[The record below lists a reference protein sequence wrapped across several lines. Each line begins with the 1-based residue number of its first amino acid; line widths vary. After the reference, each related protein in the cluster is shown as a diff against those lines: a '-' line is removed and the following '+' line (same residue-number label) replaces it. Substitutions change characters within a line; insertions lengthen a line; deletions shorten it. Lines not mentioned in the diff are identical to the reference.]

1 MKIKPKVM
9 MRLLFLTASMF
20 ALTSCSV
27 TRLETTKVAY
37 QSVNTVKKQPQ
48 TLADIPNDAKIMV
61 TYAISE
67 DGELTAIVTNKTSEI
82 MIIDQTMSF
91 FVDSNGQSISY
102 YDPTIRTTTTTD
114 YSSKTRGGSVNL
126 GVIGD
131 AFGIS
136 GTLGQILGGINVG
149 GSGTAGVSV
158 TNATYIADQPKV
170 SMAPHSN
177 GAMSKVF
184 NINGIGKEALASS
197 NRTLPHISSN
207 MAHCKFSVCI
217 SYSIDG
223 GKNFDKIVTD
233 FYENSEVV
241 IPVQGKGRVNDAL
254 RNVFIQKNDALY
266 EPWWMLY
273 FVNNAGGEDH
283 RICGLLVDYK

>member
-1 MKIKPKVM
+1 
-9 MRLLFLTASMF
+9 MRKQFLLVCLF
-20 ALTSCSV
+20 ALCSCSV

-37 QSVNTVKKQPQ
+37 QSVNTVKMQPQ
-48 TLADIPNDAKIMV
+48 SLADIPDDATILV
-61 TYAISE
+61 TYAISD
-67 DGELTAIVTNKTSEI
+67 DGGLTAIVTNKTSEI

-91 FVDSNGQSISY
+91 FVNTNGQSISY
-102 YDPTIRTTTTTD
+102 YNPTVRTTTTTD
-114 YSSKTRGGSVNL
+114 YTSSTKVGSVNL
-126 GVIGD
+126 GAIGS

-136 GTLGQILGGINVG
+136 GTLGSILNGVNVG
-149 GSGTAGVSV
+149 GSGTTGVSV

-170 SMAPHSN
+170 SLAPRSN

-184 NINGIGKEALASS
+184 NITGIGKEALASS
-197 NRTLPHISSN
+197 NRTFPHISNN

-223 GKNFDKIVTD
+223 GNTFDKIVTD
-233 FYENSEVV
+233 FYENSEV
-241 IPVQGKGRVNDAL
+241 ISPVQGKGRVNDAL
-254 RNVFIQKNDALY
+254 RSVFTQKNDALY

-283 RICGLLVDYK
+283 RICGLLFDYQ